1 MSVINDKKNLRQLM
15 STRGFDVIG
24 TVRTIA
30 FASVASGGTGL
41 LNITA
46 AAHALQKGQGFYIAA
61 GTYAGYY
68 QVKKVISANVI
79 QVEGTFT
86 VTDAQNILLTGTVNG
101 EGFIVAS
108 DGAAFVIAEIV
119 PDDPNIDVPSLILA
133 ANDYVVGQEVNIP
146 FSKLRLTTGQAIC
159 IRKQPQFTAPYGR
172 K

>member
-1 MSVINDKKNLRQLM
+1 MNDKKNLRQLM

-30 FASVASGGTGL
+30 FSAVASGGTGL

-46 AAHALQKGQGFYIAA
+46 AAHGLKKGQGFYIAA
-61 GTYAGYY
+61 STYAGYY
-68 QVKKVISANVI
+68 QVKKVISTSII
-79 QVEGTFT
+79 QVEGTFS

-146 FSKLRLTTGQAIC
+146 FSKLRLSAGQAIC
-159 IRKQPQFTAPYGR
+159 IRKQPQWVAPYGR